1 MCGEYTAIYKCAMV
15 KSSIMCCKTKESS
28 GIQPCAPVAVY
39 ATHLFHNPRINDCA
53 ILADEICEIIKI
65 RGQLI

>member
-1 MCGEYTAIYKCAMV
+1 MV
-15 KSSIMCCKTKESS
+15 STQQFISVQWLKVALCVAKTKESS

-39 ATHLFHNPRINDCA
+39 ATHLFHNPLINDCA
-53 ILADEICEIIKI
+53 ILADEICGIIKI